1 MNALSQS
8 ELNRQGVRP
17 RKRQRQ
23 LTEYNICKAH
33 ANVTELARFPPS
45 SPQLNYFCKVHA
57 NVTELARDSPS
68 SPRFIILKTESQEN
82 SMSFVSYSFLFL
94 LALLALRNKT

>member
-8 ELNRQGVRP
+8 ELNRQDARP

-33 ANVTELARFPPS
+33 ANVTELARFSLS
-45 SPQLNYFCKVHA
+45 SPQLYYFCKAHS
-57 NVTELARDSPS
+57 NVTELARDTPS
-68 SPRFIILKTESQEN
+68 SPNFIISKIESQEN
-82 SMSFVSYSFLFL
+82 SMSFCFLFVSFVPVSS
-94 LALLALRNKT
+94 

>member
-8 ELNRQGVRP
+8 ELNRQDARP

-23 LTEYNICKAH
+23 LTEYNIQSELNRQGARPRKRQWQLTECNICKAH

-45 SPQLNYFCKVHA
+45 SPQLYYFCKAHS
-57 NVTELARDSPS
+57 NVTELARDTPS
-68 SPRFIILKTESQEN
+68 SPNFIISKI
-82 SMSFVSYSFLFL
+82 
-94 LALLALRNKT
+94 